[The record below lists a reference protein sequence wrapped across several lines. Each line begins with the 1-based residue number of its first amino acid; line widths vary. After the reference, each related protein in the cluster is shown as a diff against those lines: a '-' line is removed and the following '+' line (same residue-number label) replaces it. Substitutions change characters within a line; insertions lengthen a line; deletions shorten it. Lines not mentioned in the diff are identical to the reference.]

1 MLRNIPQINKQGDKY
16 EINHDYHSVNG
27 ARNTTILN
35 HKSLGVNSS

>member
-1 MLRNIPQINKQGDKY
+1 MPQIKIKGDKH
-16 EINHDYHSVNG
+16 EINHDYSGVNS